1 MLNISRLILPL
12 IIVIGTLLSSCNS
25 KSESSEIDL
34 SNYKI
39 PKDNIEKK
47 TNQDKSDSSEKKS
60 ELIKNKLINFRKK
73 SEVLSEVD
81 IGKIDPFSEES
92 NEINEFTSI
101 FQLTG
106 FLNTDHRKYAFVSFL
121 NEKGTISEDSIG
133 GVNTK
138 LLPNGAKVISINTKT
153 MKLSINFEDKD
164 YIFELQK

>member
-1 MLNISRLILPL
+1 MLRFFYLNLWTFIF
-12 IIVIGTLLSSCNS
+12 IGTILSSCKS
-25 KSESSEIDL
+25 KSENFEIDL
-34 SNYKI
+34 SNYKV
-39 PKDNIEKK
+39 PKKSIVKK
-47 TNQDKSDSSEKKS
+47 INQEQSDSSEKKS

-92 NEINEFTSI
+92 NEINKFTSI

-153 MKLSINFEDKD
+153 MKLSINFENKD